1 MLSDV
6 RKLALLAVAAAALTF
21 SAAGCTSDET
31 GTATTASSSAVV
43 STADPSDTSEAPST
57 TSEDSGEI
65 TEIDAEVGDCVNL
78 TGTML
83 DAKIAP
89 ATCGAVDSHYTVV
102 AKVADENSCPSD
114 VDQTYYEELNG
125 STTGVL
131 CLDIDWV
138 VGKCFEM
145 GTASDSTVQVP
156 CTGSTGE
163 RILAVLPNT
172 VDETD
177 CPAETETY
185 YTYDE
190 RKKIVCT
197 VALS

>member
-6 RKLALLAVAAAALTF
+6 RKLALFAVAAATLTI
-21 SAAGCTSDET
+21 SAVGCTSDET
-31 GTATTASSSAVV
+31 GTATTASSSAPM
-43 STADPSDTSEAPST
+43 SAEDPFETPET
-57 TSEDSGEI
+57 TSRTPEDSGEI

-89 ATCGAVDSHYTVV
+89 ATCGTVDSHYTVV
-102 AKVADENSCPSD
+102 AKVADEKSCPSD

-138 VGKCFEM
+138 VGKCFEI

-172 VDETD
+172 VDDAD

>member
-6 RKLALLAVAAAALTF
+6 RKFALVAVAAAALSL
-21 SAAGCTSDET
+21 SAVGCSSDET
-31 GTATTASSSAVV
+31 GTATTASSSAQA
-43 STADPSDTSEAPST
+43 SSADPSETAESPSAT
-57 TSEDSGEI
+57 PEDSGEI

-83 DAKIAP
+83 DAEIAP

-131 CLDIDWV
+131 CLDID
-138 VGKCFEM
+138 
-145 GTASDSTVQVP
+145 
-156 CTGSTGE
+156 
-163 RILAVLPNT
+163 
-172 VDETD
+172 
-177 CPAETETY
+177 
-185 YTYDE
+185 
-190 RKKIVCT
+190 
-197 VALS
+197 LSLIHI